1 MRVAVL
7 SPVPHRIAEAFRRAG
22 DVWESFDE
30 PPEDADF
37 VVSFGHSK
45 IIREPHLSRYAGRIV
60 NLHPSWLPWNRGS
73 NPNLWSWFDRTPKGV
88 TLHEI
93 DAGVDTGRIIC
104 REEIRFDDD
113 ETLETSRVK
122 LWAAG
127 ASLFVEAWPRIR
139 TGEIEPQPQSGPGTS
154 HRIRDAEPI
163 WRRLPRRGATPVSQV
178 EALGD
183 ELRTSLDFR
192 IHA

>member
-7 SPVPHRIAEAFRRAG
+7 SPVPHRITEAFWRTG
-22 DVWESFDE
+22 DAWASFDE

-37 VVSFGHSK
+37 VVSFGHGK

-60 NLHPSWLPWNRGS
+60 NVHPSWLPWNRGS

-88 TLHEI
+88 TIHEI
-93 DAGVDTGRIIC
+93 DAGIDTGRILC
-104 REEIRFDDD
+104 RREIRFGDA
-113 ETLETSRVK
+113 ETLATSYAK
-122 LWAAG
+122 LLADA
-127 ASLFVEAWPRIR
+127 ASLFMEAWPRIR
-139 TGEIEPQPQSGPGTS
+139 TGEVEATRQSGPGTS
-154 HRIRDAEPI
+154 HRIKDAEPI
-163 WRRLPRRGATPVSQV
+163 WSRLPQRYTTPVSQV

-183 ELRTSLDFR
+183 ELRASLDFQ